1 MPSTSRTSRALL
13 SAALLVSA
21 VSGAGA
27 QATGAMIAVRPAS
40 GAASSMQVDSI
51 ALGSAPMRVPRAGS
65 IAAPASDAAVTV
77 SFVGPG
83 TVSTAFASTMT
94 QAQKQHLNIREIVLT
109 VPGKAT
115 TERLSLVDCA
125 VESFYVRS
133 GTSKLVVRPTHIIA
147 SESSSTSAKPQTGF
161 DVKTHN

>member
-1 MPSTSRTSRALL
+1 
-13 SAALLVSA
+13 
-21 VSGAGA
+21 
-27 QATGAMIAVRPAS
+27 
-40 GAASSMQVDSI
+40 
-51 ALGSAPMRVPRAGS
+51 MRVPRAGS

-94 QAQKQHLNIREIVLT
+94 QAQKQHQNIREIVLT